1 MKKRISHLRKVDMI
15 LKKMNEPATNSVL
28 IFQCQAMEDV
38 SMVAQIEGFKHEQ
51 LLFVD
56 EVLKQLGEYQPT
68 KKKSPKSHP
77 SPFCRQRSC
86 NRGGK
91 VSAAC
96 SSLSAHHPT
105 VRHSF
110 ELLRQS

>member
-1 MKKRISHLRKVDMI
+1 
-15 LKKMNEPATNSVL
+15 
-28 IFQCQAMEDV
+28 
-38 SMVAQIEGFKHEQ
+38 MVAQIEGFKHEQ

-68 KKKSPKSHP
+68 KKKSCTQSQWPESHP
-77 SPFCRQRSC
+77 SPLCRQRSC
-86 NRGGK
+86 NGGGK

-96 SSLSAHHPT
+96 SSVSAHHPT

-110 ELLRQS
+110 ELL